1 MKTLDDYLAYL
12 ICVLCCIMLYL
23 LVLICYE

>member
-1 MKTLDDYLAYL
+1 MKTLDDYLAY
-12 ICVLCCIMLYL
+12 IFSMLCCEMLYL